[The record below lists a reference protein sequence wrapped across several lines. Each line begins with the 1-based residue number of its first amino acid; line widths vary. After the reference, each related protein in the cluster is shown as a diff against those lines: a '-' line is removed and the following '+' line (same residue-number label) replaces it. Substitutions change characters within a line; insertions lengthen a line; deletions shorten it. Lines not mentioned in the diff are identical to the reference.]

1 MVMLAGVAA
10 AGSGP
15 VSGSGSG
22 AGGGAGTGSGT
33 GAVARGALSSAGP
46 QALASAA
53 ASMAGSIGAWNRMG
67 ASGSVEQAEDLVDRQ
82 CLDRVAGAAGHGLGM
97 EERVE
102 DGFLGGF
109 DGRTEQ
115 GGHGVIA
122 QHGCLPQRI
131 AGLVRD

>member
-22 AGGGAGTGSGT
+22 AGGGADPGSGA

-53 ASMAGSIGAWNRMG
+53 ASRAGRIGAWNRMG
-67 ASGSVEQAEDLVDRQ
+67 ASGSSVEQAEDLLDRQ
-82 CLDRVAGAAGHGLGM
+82 CLDRVPGAAGHGLGM

-102 DGFLGGF
+102 DGFLGGL

-115 GGHGVIA
+115 GGHGVVA
-122 QHGCLPQRI
+122 QHGGLPQR
-131 AGLVRD
+131 G